1 MVNLPLISCLRFLR
15 LSGGST
21 LRLVLVVLTI
31 WIFSNMYII
40 NRIKIGSLFHFVCVA
55 LMLTCISFFLSS
67 KTLTFYILF
76 EIRLIPTLFIV
87 FLYGY
92 QPEKL
97 QASIYLLL
105 YTVLSS
111 LPLLLLF
118 INSSPHLR
126 LFSGSSTLWFGL
138 IIRLGFMVKTPIYL
152 VHVWLPKAHV
162 EAPVAGSIVLAGI
175 LLKLGRYGLIL
186 FCPLFKSSVLI
197 LYLSLS
203 LWGAIYCRIICIR
216 QWDLKRL
223 IAYSSVVHIGVVTVG
238 VVRGMEVGYQCA
250 VIIVVAH
257 GVCSPILFALAY
269 LVYNSSH
276 TRLISRNK
284 GTLGTPA
291 MSFFLFLLLAVN
303 MGVPP
308 SLNLWREV
316 LIFISFIRIMTYSSL
331 FLILVAFLGV
341 VYNLFMYV
349 SLRQSKEID
358 FLKVEY
364 VYWPI
369 VSAVVGAFF
378 LFPISSWF

>member
-1 MVNLPLISCLRFLR
+1 MVNLPLISCLRFLS
-15 LSGGST
+15 LAGGST
-21 LRLVLVVLTI
+21 LRLVLVVLTL
-31 WIFSNMYII
+31 WVFFHMYTI
-40 NRIKIGSLFHFVCVA
+40 NRIQIGRLFHFVCII

-76 EIRLIPTLFIV
+76 ELRLIPTLFMV
-87 FLYGY
+87 FFFGY

-118 INSSPHLR
+118 INSSPHLG
-126 LFSGSSTLWFGL
+126 LFSASNTLWFGL
-138 IIRLGFMVKTPIYL
+138 IIRLGFIVKTPMYL

-186 FCPLFKSSVLI
+186 FCPLLKRRVLI
-197 LYLSLS
+197 LYLSLRV
-203 LWGAIYCRIICIR
+203 WGAIYCRIICIR

-223 IAYSSVVHIGVVTVG
+223 IAYSSVVHMGVVTVG
-238 VVRGMEVGYQCA
+238 VVRGIKVGYQCA

-257 GVCSPILFALAY
+257 GLCSPILFALAY

-284 GTLGTPA
+284 GTLGTPV
-291 MSFFLFLLLAVN
+291 MSFLLFLLLAIN

-308 SLNLWREV
+308 SINLWREV
-316 LIFISFIRIMTYSSL
+316 LIFISFISIITYSSV
-331 FLILVAFLGV
+331 FLIVVAFLGV
-341 VYNLFMYV
+341 VYNLFIYV
-349 SLRQSKEID
+349 SLRQSKEND

-369 VSAVVGAFF
+369 ISSVVGAFF
-378 LFPISSWF
+378 LFPILSWF